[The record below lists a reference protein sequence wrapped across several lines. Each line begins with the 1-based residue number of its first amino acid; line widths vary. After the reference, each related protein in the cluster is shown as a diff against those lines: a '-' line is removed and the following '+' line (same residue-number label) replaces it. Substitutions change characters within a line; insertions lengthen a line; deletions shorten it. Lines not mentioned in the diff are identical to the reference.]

1 MPGSIVATDLDGTL
15 TRAETWRGLLAWLRV
30 HRPSGAVRR
39 FAWVRLPLVIAY
51 RLGLYQKEAFRA
63 RWVRDLAGLLR
74 GLDEADLAVAGEW
87 VVEHHLWPARRTAVL
102 DRVAGALTEAR
113 LADPGAQLV
122 LTTATYQPVADA
134 FARRIGAD
142 LALATPLELHQG
154 IATGRVGSAVASGE
168 QKAAGLRAHAAGAL
182 IVAAFGDT
190 AEDIPFLR
198 LAARAVAVSPD
209 AGLRAAA
216 AERGWEIVDDEG
228 GSTT

>member
-1 MPGSIVATDLDGTL
+1 MARLS
-15 TRAETWRGLLAWLRV
+15 AWLRV
-30 HRPSGAVRR
+30 HRPSCAVRR

-51 RLGLYQKEAFRA
+51 RLGLDQKEAFRA

-74 GLDEADLAVAGEW
+74 GLDESDLAVAGEW

-102 DRVAGALTEAR
+102 DLVAVALAEAR
-113 LADPGAQLV
+113 LADPSAQLV

-142 LALATPLELHQG
+142 LALATPLELRDG
-154 IATGRVGSAVASGE
+154 VATGRVGSAVASGE

-190 AEDIPFLR
+190 AEDIPFLL
-198 LAARAVAVSPD
+198 LAARAIAVSPD
-209 AGLRAAA
+209 TGLRAAA
-216 AERGWEIVDDEG
+216 AERGWEIVDDGG
-228 GSTT
+228 GSAA